1 MPSVVIWLVDDNE
14 KFQLSV
20 KVEHIDD
27 CEQNGMHVDFVA
39 WVDDDSGELGEIGA
53 DVKVVA

>member
-20 KVEHIDD
+20 KGEHIDD
-27 CEQNGMHVDFVA
+27 CEQNVDFVA